1 MIKRLAVVAF
11 LTGLGHLVNILI
23 LKYLSNNISFEAISI
38 IGEIDSLVI
47 LTISMIAFGLQ
58 LSTTR
63 RLATMDDWKTE
74 YYDSQ
79 SARLALSVFLT
90 LLGLTGFLITKNFLF
105 LFAPVF
111 ALNADFALYGRG
123 MPKLGALLALIRIL
137 IPAFCL
143 LFFSI
148 YFIDYLIIAYAV
160 SIIAAYFIVGLLVS
174 KALKVAYFVKPKL
187 NNLKKYIEHIDIGIS
202 TILFSFIGL
211 GLVYVV
217 SYFYSN
223 ETVAVIYLIL
233 KLYMIFKGVR
243 QIIVQSF
250 IMELLKEKVA
260 LKVDF
265 IAVVAGFVLFISLG
279 FYTEITV
286 PLFFS
291 EAYLT
296 YYKSFLFIALAGLI
310 SSMTTSSGV
319 ILLLRNKDYVYSKI
333 IIIAGVATISS
344 SIAFYYLFGDAPYWI
359 AISVL
364 IGETILTGLYFFELK
379 DKNFMSELLKLIYPL
394 LAVAL
399 VIIIFGYFT
408 EVNLILY
415 TVLMISFCAFALV
428 YSKRKINLF

>member
-23 LKYLSNNISFEAISI
+23 LKYLSNNISFEAISV

-47 LTISMIAFGLQ
+47 LMISMIAFGLQ

-63 RLATMDDWKTE
+63 RLATMEDWKTE

-79 SARLALSVFLT
+79 SARLTLSIFLV
-90 LLGLTGFLITKNFLF
+90 LLGITGFLITKNFLF

-148 YFIDYLIIAYAV
+148 YFIDYLIIAYVV

-174 KALKVAYFVKPKL
+174 KALKVAYFVRPRLK
-187 NNLKKYIEHIDIGIS
+187 NLKKYVEHIDIGIS

-265 IAVVAGFVLFISLG
+265 IAIVAGLVLFISLG

-291 EAYLT
+291 EAYQI
-296 YYKSFLFIALAGLI
+296 YYKSFLFIALAGLV

-333 IIIAGVATISS
+333 IIIAGAATICC
-344 SIAFYYLFGDAPYWI
+344 SIAFYYLFGDAPHWI
-359 AISVL
+359 ALSVL
-364 IGETILTGLYFFELK
+364 IGETILTGLYFYELK
-379 DKNFMSELLKLIYPL
+379 DKNFMSERFKLIYPL
-394 LAVAL
+394 LAVTL
-399 VIIIFGYFT
+399 GIIIFSYLM
-408 EVNLILY
+408 EVNLITY
-415 TVLMISFCAFALV
+415 IVLMASFSLFALV
-428 YSKRKINLF
+428 YSRRKINLF